1 MPTYAD
7 IDDDFIPRYPQTLT
21 DDEKDRAILLLE
33 DASFWLNVWVPG
45 LDAAVA
51 GDEQIAT
58 AAKLLVVAM
67 VKREMLDPFVAPE
80 TSGLESETIGPFT
93 RTYRGFEGQRYAYD
107 QELAEMIDLL
117 RPNRADA
124 VAIRSPGL

>member
-7 IDDDFIPRYPQTLT
+7 IDADFIPRYPHTLT
-21 DDEKDRAILLLE
+21 DAEKDRAELLLE

-45 LDAAVA
+45 LDAAITG
-51 GDEQIAT
+51 GDEQITT

-67 VKREMLDPFVAPE
+67 VKRELLDPVPE

-124 VAIRSPGL
+124 VAMRSPGL